1 MSDLWNIFLNAFCQC
16 EFLCFEGGP
25 NLLGSF
31 LIFLVGAP
39 TIFILVFT
47 WMDNKN
53 ENKAYWVKKTIGVI
67 APVLLFYL
75 FYLHLR

>member
-1 MSDLWNIFLNAFCQC
+1 
-16 EFLCFEGGP
+16 
-25 NLLGSF
+25 LLGSF